1 MRLARILV
9 AVALAAAP
17 ALAADTP
24 TDDQIYDAVRQK
36 LATNRDVKGGG
47 IEVEV
52 KDGVVYLRGKLQEP
66 KQVKKAEKVAGKVK
80 GVKKVVNELK
90 AEQTTAQR

>member
-1 MRLARILV
+1 MRLAKTVIVAALLV
-9 AVALAAAP
+9 VPAVA
-17 ALAADTP
+17 ADKP
-24 TDDQIYDAVRQK
+24 TDDQIYDQVRQK

-52 KDGVVYLRGKLQEP
+52 KEGIVVLRGKVIEARQKE
-66 KQVKKAEKVAGKVK
+66 KAEKVARKVK

-90 AEQTTAQR
+90 IELAGSTR